1 MSDNPTI
8 SVIMAT
14 FNEPPEIVSQ
24 SIESIL
30 SQSFSDFELLIFDDS
45 TNRATV
51 SAIDSF
57 AYDDRVKVYRSENRV
72 GFVPSLNKGLELAHG
87 KYIARMD
94 GDDISLPNRF
104 ESEVRFLNANSSIAI
119 VGGNINIINK
129 DNITISHRKYPSC
142 GLRLW
147 LHSCVRSPLAHP
159 TVMMR
164 REIVD
169 AGFRY
174 DESLE
179 RSEDLDLWLRLMNK
193 GYKVANLPNTIL
205 NYRVLDNFEDK
216 RSSDIQRKYTFKV
229 RKKNFSWRRPFFSL
243 CSLVGGWLF
252 AYLPMDFIKSL
263 YSKENNRLSANK
275 SI

>member
-1 MSDNPTI
+1 MIDKPLI

-14 FNEPPEIVSQ
+14 FNEPPEMIAK

-30 SQSFSDFELLIFDDS
+30 NQSFSDFELLVFDDS
-45 TNRATV
+45 TNGATV
-51 SAIDSF
+51 SVIDSF
-57 AYDDRVKVYRSENRV
+57 SYDSRVKVYRSENRV
-72 GFVPSLNKGLELAHG
+72 GFVSSLNKGLESAHG

-94 GDDISLPNRF
+94 GDDISLPERF
-104 ESEVRFLNANSSIAI
+104 KTEIFFLKANSKISV
-119 VGGNINIINK
+119 VGGSIDIINK
-129 DNITISHRKYPSC
+129 DNAVVSHRDYPH
-142 GLRLW
+142 GGFGFY
-147 LHSCVRSPLAHP
+147 LHSCIRSPLAHP

-179 RSEDLDLWLRLMNK
+179 RSEDLDLWLRLMNR
-193 GYKVANLPNTIL
+193 GYKIANLSNTIL

-252 AYLPMDFIKSL
+252 AYLPVDFIKSL